1 MGQTQRTFRFL
12 RCAPEQIHQRSRSAR
27 LMHELR
33 REDQS
38 HQRSCRD
45 SLYRLTPMQTIPRHH
60 ERGITLLES
69 LVAIV
74 VAALGILGILGVQM
88 RTLTDTQTTVRR
100 AQAIRLIEDLG
111 ERLKVHPNALGSLGS
126 YVNNWGTALAS
137 SPGKDCR
144 SALCTPAEL
153 VAYDL
158 WAWRT
163 LVRASLPATDV
174 NIFLAAG
181 ETVPEDRRQLGVMIS
196 WRENER
202 DNDTAYKN
210 PISTSTDGGTVSC
223 PADRTCHLQYIPV
236 SARCAPYLMG
246 GTPQYFC
253 PGAKL

>member
-1 MGQTQRTFRFL
+1 MKR
-12 RCAPEQIHQRSRSAR
+12 RSAN
-27 LMHELR
+27 
-33 REDQS
+33 EDSDTAAGPLQALS
-38 HQRSCRD
+38 EA
-45 SLYRLTPMQTIPRHH
+45 L
-60 ERGITLLES
+60 
-69 LVAIV
+69 
-74 VAALGILGILGVQM
+74 AALGQA
-88 RTLTDTQTTVRR
+88 DEVR
-100 AQAIRLIEDLG
+100 AFLED
-111 ERLKVHPNALGSLGS
+111 
-126 YVNNWGTALAS
+126 
-137 SPGKDCR
+137 
-144 SALCTPAEL
+144 LCTPAEL

-163 LVRASLPATDV
+163 LVHASLPATDV